1 MYVLNITERFQFYTG
16 IIYKVLNIW
25 NVNFEE
31 RGASNKSSVEV
42 YV

>member
-1 MYVLNITERFQFYTG
+1 MFPVLYRYNDMQT
-16 IIYKVLNIW
+16 LNIW

-31 RGASNKSSVEV
+31 RGASNESSVEV